1 MKRMMFPGINMRAG
15 SQYWII
21 TCYLLVALTLN
32 ACIHKQ
38 QTASSSDLDTN
49 HRSFIPSGQV
59 DQSEQVN
66 QIVKNSSSSDLDTND
81 RSFIPLEQVDQ
92 SEQVNQIVKNSF
104 SSDLDINDHSFIPSG
119 QVDQIIR
126 HSFYSLGYSEEH
138 KQALWVAY
146 ELSKK
151 DVLEG
156 LLKRTDNFKPDN
168 KVKGPR
174 AELSDYKGSG
184 YDRGHLAPARDMAFN
199 KTAMN
204 ESFLLT
210 NISPQEPSFNR
221 GIWKKLEKLLRD
233 WAVQYNDIYVIT
245 GNIQENRHKEIGRG
259 VSVPADLY
267 KVVYSHARQEM
278 IAWVIPNKKSNAP
291 LEDFA
296 VSVDEVERLTSLD
309 FFEKLDDDIENLLE
323 RSINIHKWKW

>member
-1 MKRMMFPGINMRAG
+1 MQEVNTGL
-15 SQYWII
+15 I

-38 QTASSSDLDTN
+38 QTASSSDLGTN
-49 HRSFIPSGQV
+49 ERS
-59 DQSEQVN
+59 
-66 QIVKNSSSSDLDTND
+66 L
-81 RSFIPLEQVDQ
+81 IPLEQVDQ

-210 NISPQEPSFNR
+210 NISPPETLVQSGN
-221 GIWKKLEKLLRD
+221 LEETRK
-233 WAVQYNDIYVIT
+233 AST
-245 GNIQENRHKEIGRG
+245 
-259 VSVPADLY
+259 
-267 KVVYSHARQEM
+267 
-278 IAWVIPNKKSNAP
+278 
-291 LEDFA
+291 
-296 VSVDEVERLTSLD
+296 
-309 FFEKLDDDIENLLE
+309 
-323 RSINIHKWKW
+323 